1 MPHMPTYEYFCEANG
16 ETLEVSHRMSELLGT
31 WGELCQRLG
40 TAPGTTPARAPIRR
54 LISQAAVLSGRGASA
69 AAPAA
74 NCDAGAA
81 CCGGGCGWPA

>member
-16 ETLEVSHRMSELLGT
+16 QTVEVSHRMSELLET
-31 WGELCQRLG
+31 WGDLCQRRG
-40 TAPGTTPARAPIRR
+40 TASGKTPAKSPIRR
-54 LISQAAVLSGRGASA
+54 LISASAVLSGKGASA
-69 AAPAA
+69 ATQAA